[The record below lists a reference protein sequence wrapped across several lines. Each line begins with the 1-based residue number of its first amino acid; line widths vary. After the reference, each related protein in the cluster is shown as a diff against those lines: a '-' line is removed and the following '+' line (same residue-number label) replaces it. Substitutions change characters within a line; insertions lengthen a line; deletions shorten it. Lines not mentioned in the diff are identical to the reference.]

1 MDTKYSVSL
10 NKIIQANGFEIA
22 YAPDDFNSRTVIS
35 PDVNRPTLI
44 FAGFD
49 KFFDSRRLQ
58 FIGAQEMAFIES
70 FSPEEQDERIK
81 LFLSLEPVAV
91 ILTREMEYPDSFYKY
106 AEEYRVPLLK
116 SKDTTS
122 SSMSSI
128 ISYLNVE
135 LAPRI
140 TRHGVFVEVYG
151 EGVLILGE
159 SGVGKSETALELIK
173 RGHRLIADDA
183 VEIRR
188 TSSRTLV
195 GTAPDN
201 IRHFIELRGVGV
213 INARRLF
220 GVGAV
225 KLTEKIDMVIQL
237 EQWVEGKTYERLG
250 LDSEYTDILGIKI
263 PISIVPIH
271 AGRNLSIIIE
281 AAAMNNRQRKMGY
294 NAARQLL
301 HNLGMNEDITP
312 DEKELDI
319 WHDL

>member
-10 NKIIQANGFEIA
+10 NKIIAAHGFEIA
-22 YAPDDFNSRTVIS
+22 YAPEDMNSRSVIS

-49 KFFDSRRLQ
+49 KFFDCHRLQ
-58 FIGAQEMAFIES
+58 FIGAQEMAFLKS
-70 FSPEEQDERIK
+70 FSPEEEKNSIK
-81 LFLSLEPVAV
+81 TFLSREPVAV
-91 ILTREMEYPDSFYKY
+91 ILTRGNEYSDTFYQY
-106 AEEYRVPLLK
+106 AEQYKVPLLK

-122 SSMSSI
+122 SCMSSI

-188 TSSRTLV
+188 TSSRTIV

-250 LDSEYTDILGIKI
+250 MESEFTDILGIKV
-263 PISIVPIH
+263 PISVVPVH

-301 HNLGMNEDITP
+301 HNLGMKDDIAP